1 MTTYGDDG
9 ALYLQQTESMDGL
22 VITFN
27 GSDPEY
33 LPVIRITME
42 FSHEASDDIV
52 DYISKSLDRMNR
64 EISEMLRGYSSRLFR
79 GHICNC

>member
-1 MTTYGDDG
+1 M
-9 ALYLQQTESMDGL
+9 AEIKQQTESMDGL

-27 GSDPEY
+27 GPDPEY
-33 LPVIRITME
+33 PPVIRITME
-42 FSHEASDDIV
+42 FSHQASDDII

-64 EISEMLRGYSSRLFR
+64 EISEMLRGYSRSIFR